1 MHMLAVW
8 QGQILALMA
17 TGGAVMLPLVASGF
31 VLWFT
36 LGYRLYAVRRGAGEP
51 LEKLIS
57 HYQEGR
63 GRAPR
68 GVLDSAVSRAVELS
82 RSTRSHLHLKLDV
95 ELAPY
100 ADRMG
105 AYASVTRATVLVAPL
120 LGLLGT
126 VTGMIELFASF
137 GTQTFYSQ
145 TGGVAQGIADALGAT
160 EMGLAVA
167 IPGIVLGRLLERR
180 QTKILEEI
188 DRLKEIL
195 VGRKSEVLT

>member
-1 MHMLAVW
+1 MHMLSIW
-8 QGQILALMA
+8 YEQILALLA
-17 TGGAVMLPLVASGF
+17 TGGAVMQPLVISGF
-31 VLWFT
+31 ILWFT

-51 LEKLIS
+51 LEKLITLYRS
-57 HYQEGR
+57 GG

-68 GVLDSAVSRAVELS
+68 GVLDSAVARAVDLS
-82 RSTRSHLHLKLDV
+82 RNTRSHLHLKLDV

-100 ADRMG
+100 AERMG
-105 AYASVTRATVLVAPL
+105 TYASVTRATVLVAPL

-167 IPGIVLGRLLERR
+167 IPGIVIGRLLERR

-188 DRLKEIL
+188 ERLKEIL
-195 VGRKSEVLT
+195 VGGKSEVTT